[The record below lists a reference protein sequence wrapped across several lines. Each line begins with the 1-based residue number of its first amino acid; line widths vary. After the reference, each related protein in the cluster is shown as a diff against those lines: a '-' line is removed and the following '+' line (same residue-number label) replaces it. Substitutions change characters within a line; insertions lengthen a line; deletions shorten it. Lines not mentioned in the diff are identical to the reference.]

1 MAQSVEDAGCPASVD
16 GLRRLIARLRGENG
30 CPWDRKQTPS
40 SLSVY
45 AVEEMYELADA
56 IISDNS
62 EAVLEELGDVLFQIL
77 FISHLFEEM
86 GRFTFDQVLERIIAK
101 MIHRHPHVF
110 GSEKARTSR
119 QVKQRWR
126 EIKQQEK
133 GATHS
138 MLDSIP
144 ATMSALMRAYR
155 VSERAA
161 GTGFDWDSLQ
171 GVLRQ
176 AEQEWDEFKAEIGS
190 GAFSEDEKENAAME
204 MGDILFTLVNVARI
218 AGIHPE
224 TALSRS
230 TQKFIGRFRHMEAM
244 AAERRTSLD
253 ALQRD
258 EMERLWQAAKL
269 AEPPSD

>member
-1 MAQSVEDAGCPASVD
+1 VAHSVEETGPASVEA
-16 GLRRLIARLRGENG
+16 LRRLITRLRGENG

-40 SLSVY
+40 SLSIY

-56 IISDNS
+56 ITSDNS
-62 EAVLEELGDVLFQIL
+62 DAILEELGDVLFQIF

-86 GRFTFDQVLERIIAK
+86 GRFAFDQVIERIIAK

-110 GSEKARTSR
+110 GSEKAETSR

-126 EIKQQEK
+126 QIKQQEK
-133 GATHS
+133 GDAHS
-138 MLDSIP
+138 LLDSIP

-176 AEQEWDEFKAEIGS
+176 AEQEWDEFKAEIGQ
-190 GAFSEDEKENAAME
+190 GVTSETEKDKAAME
-204 MGDILFTLVNVARI
+204 LGDVLFTLVNVARI

-230 TQKFIGRFRHMEAM
+230 TQKFIGRFKHMEAM
-244 AAERRTSLD
+244 AAERHTSLD
-253 ALQRD
+253 ALPRD
-258 EMERLWQAAKL
+258 EMEGLWQAAKM
-269 AEPPSD
+269 AEPPHE

>member
-1 MAQSVEDAGCPASVD
+1 MAQPVEDTGWPASVD

-45 AVEEMYELADA
+45 AVEEMYELTDA
-56 IISDNS
+56 IISGNS
-62 EAVLEELGDVLFQIL
+62 EAILEELGDVLFQIL
-77 FISHLFEEM
+77 FISHLFEELEH
-86 GRFTFDQVLERIIAK
+86 FTFDQVLESIIAK

-110 GSEKARTSR
+110 GSEKAKTSS

-133 GATHS
+133 GTAHS
-138 MLDSIP
+138 ILDSIP
-144 ATMSALMRAYR
+144 ATLPALMRAYR

-171 GVLRQ
+171 GVLHQ
-176 AEQEWDEFKAEIGS
+176 AEQEWVEFKAEIGR
-190 GAFSEDEKENAAME
+190 AAASETEKENAAME

-230 TQKFIGRFRHMEAM
+230 TRKFIGRFQHMEAM
-244 AAERRTSLD
+244 AAEKHTHLD

-258 EMERLWQAAKL
+258 EMERLWQAAKS
-269 AEPPSD
+269 AEPPIE